1 MSWNLK
7 IKVYLIITSLNDLYG
22 KTNRIRRSDNYFLL
36 RAKSVNASMM
46 AVGRPL
52 LSNAP
57 NW

>member
-7 IKVYLIITSLNDLYG
+7 IKVYLIIISSNDLYG
-22 KTNRIRRSDNYFLL
+22 KTNRIRSDIYFLL

>member
-7 IKVYLIITSLNDLYG
+7 IKVYLIIISLNDLYG
-22 KTNRIRRSDNYFLL
+22 KTNRIRSDIYFLL

>member
-1 MSWNLK
+1 MNWNLK

-22 KTNRIRRSDNYFLL
+22 KTNRIRSDNYFLL